1 MMQTAQINGL
11 LDGKFALVTGA
22 AQGMGLAH
30 ARALA
35 NAGARV
41 AIADREEEACTAAA
55 QDLGGNALALAM
67 DVSDPKSVAQ
77 GFSVLRDAFGRLDI
91 LVNNAAIMV
100 QGERPFQD
108 YWDMSPEYWDRI
120 FAVNTRGPFLCARAT
135 KPLMETHGGCIINM
149 VSDAIWAAYEGQ
161 LAYFASKGALDTM
174 TRCLARE
181 LGPFGIRVNGVAPG
195 LTLSDSVRDSEF
207 LMSLSEEIANARALR
222 RTQHPEDVANV
233 VLFLASELSRAVSG
247 HVIVVNSGGLMR

>member
-1 MMQTAQINGL
+1 MMQTAQVTGL
-11 LDGKFALVTGA
+11 LDGKHALVTGA

-30 ARALA
+30 AWALA

-41 AIADREEEACTAAA
+41 AITDLDDAACKAAA
-55 QDLGGNALALAM
+55 NDLGGHSLGLAM
-67 DVSDPKSVAQ
+67 DVSDPESVDQ
-77 GFSVLRDAFGRLDI
+77 GFSVLEAEFGRLDI

-100 QGERPFQD
+100 QGEQPFQD
-108 YWDMSPEYWDRI
+108 YWQMSPEDWDQI
-120 FAVNTRGPFLCARAT
+120 FSVNARGPFLCARAA
-135 KPLMETHGGCIINM
+135 KPLMEQHGGCIINM

-195 LTLSDSVRDSEF
+195 LTLSDSVLGSEF
-207 LMSLSEEIANARALR
+207 LMGLSDEIANARALR
-222 RTQHPEDVANV
+222 RLQHPDDIANV
-233 VLFLASELSRAVSG
+233 VLFLASEMSRAVSG